1 MFFYYFLLDPGFVFL
16 IYVQVMNTH
25 IDKEI
30 HLKLLRLLQDNS
42 MTTQREMNKKMGVS
56 VGKINYCISA
66 LSEKGLIKI
75 ERFNKAQ
82 DKSVYI
88 YRLTPKGFEEIARLT
103 LSFLKLKV
111 NEYNRIKL
119 EIQSLY
125 GQVNQKDLE
134 SCDDPGL
141 LMDLKILSKM

>member
-1 MFFYYFLLDPGFVFL
+1 
-16 IYVQVMNTH
+16 MNTF
-25 IDKEI
+25 IDEEI
-30 HLKLLRLLQDNS
+30 HLKILRLLQDNS
-42 MTTQREMNKKMGVS
+42 RITQREMNQKMGVS

-75 ERFNKAQ
+75 ERFNKAHN
-82 DKSVYI
+82 KSAYM

-111 NEYNRIKL
+111 SEYNRIKL

-125 GQVNQKDLE
+125 GQVNQTDLE
-134 SCDDPGL
+134 SCNDPGL
-141 LMDLKILSKM
+141 LTDLKTLSKM

>member
-1 MFFYYFLLDPGFVFL
+1 
-16 IYVQVMNTH
+16 MNTF
-25 IDKEI
+25 IDEEI
-30 HLKLLRLLQDNS
+30 HLKILRLLQDNS
-42 MTTQREMNKKMGVS
+42 MITQREMNRKMGVS

-82 DKSVYI
+82 NKSAYM

-103 LSFLKLKV
+103 LSFLRLKV
-111 NEYNRIKL
+111 SEYNRIKQ

-125 GQVNQKDLE
+125 GQVNQNDLE

-141 LMDLKILSKM
+141 LMDLKNLSKM

>member
-1 MFFYYFLLDPGFVFL
+1 MFIYFLLDPGFIFF

-30 HLKLLRLLQDNS
+30 HLKILRLLQDNS
-42 MTTQREMNKKMGVS
+42 MITQREMNRKMGVS

-75 ERFNKAQ
+75 ERFNKAH

>member
-1 MFFYYFLLDPGFVFL
+1 
-16 IYVQVMNTH
+16 MNTH

-30 HLKLLRLLQDNS
+30 HLKILRLLQDNS
-42 MTTQREMNKKMGVS
+42 MITQREMNRKMGVS

-75 ERFNKAQ
+75 ERFNKAH

>member
-1 MFFYYFLLDPGFVFL
+1 M
-16 IYVQVMNTH
+16 I
-25 IDKEI
+25 
-30 HLKLLRLLQDNS
+30 
-42 MTTQREMNKKMGVS
+42 TQREMNRKMGVS

-82 DKSVYI
+82 NKSAYI

-111 NEYNRIKL
+111 RDYNRIKQ

-125 GQVNQKDLE
+125 GQVNKIDLE
-134 SCDDPGL
+134 ACDDPSL
-141 LMDLKILSKM
+141 LMALKTLSKM

>member
-1 MFFYYFLLDPGFVFL
+1 MFFYFLLDPGFIFF

-30 HLKLLRLLQDNS
+30 HLKILRLLQDNS
-42 MTTQREMNKKMGVS
+42 MITQREMNRKMGVS

-75 ERFNKAQ
+75 ERFNKAH